1 MTGVAKKKSDSKTKK
16 PEVMEQI
23 HDAEEYPIEEDKD
36 LMNAS
41 YTICAT
47 LHGGNDQ
54 NDRDSTVTICKQGK
68 VQTLVAT
75 SVVAREL
82 FCQTTMRTT
91 CTGWGST
98 GRAGN
103 QGFSYTFN
111 NRAGLVQEG
120 DYECAVLS
128 ESLVKQELRDLF
140 TKYKLRIESES
151 KKVQSGGGR
160 SG

>member
-41 YTICAT
+41 YTICAS

-54 NDRDSTVTICKQGK
+54 YDRDRTVTIFKQGK

-82 FCQTTMRTT
+82 FCQTTMRTSSQGGVAQAGPAT
-91 CTGWGST
+91 RGSAT
-98 GRAGN
+98 PSTTEQDWYRREIMNA
-103 QGFSYTFN
+103 
-111 NRAGLVQEG
+111 
-120 DYECAVLS
+120 LS
-128 ESLVKQELRDLF
+128 
-140 TKYKLRIESES
+140 
-151 KKVQSGGGR
+151 
-160 SG
+160 